1 MENMDRTQ
9 ARVEPPLPFE
19 WELERGRDQIVVL
32 QNVSWDQY
40 VAINDARDGR
50 QPLFAYLD
58 GELELVTVSLRH
70 EFVKTLIARLVEAFA
85 EETGAK
91 LNGFGGATLRK
102 KAKRAGCEPDEW
114 YCVGKAKQTPDLAIE
129 VVHTSGGID
138 KLEVYRRLGAREVW
152 FFISGRFWI
161 YRLSEAGTYREVAR
175 SVALPRI
182 DLVDIARIIAATD
195 DSEQTDAV
203 RAYRRALR
211 RRR

>member
-1 MENMDRTQ
+1 MENMDRTP
-9 ARVEPPLPFE
+9 ARVEPPVPFE

-32 QNVSWDQY
+32 QNISWDQY
-40 VAINDARDGR
+40 VALNDARDGR
-50 QPLFAYLD
+50 QPQFAYLD

-70 EFVKTLIARLVEAFA
+70 EFVKKLIARLVEAFA

-114 YCVGKAKQTPDLAIE
+114 YCVGKAKQTPDIAIE

-161 YRLSEAGTYREVAR
+161 YRLVDGAYREVER

-182 DLVDIARIIAATD
+182 DLVDLARIVAATD

-203 RAYRRALR
+203 RAYRRTLR